1 MTRFLSKGRYALG
14 KQLGV
19 GGMGTVYDGADLAL
33 TDRVAIKVA
42 REDHLEAD
50 VIARYMAH
58 ELRAGRAIRHPNV
71 VAILDGGCEDGSS
84 FLVMKR
90 ARGVGL
96 GALCAMERLSVRRVA
111 AILDQVLAGL
121 AAIHDAGFAHGD
133 LKTDNILI
141 ERRADGT
148 DVATII
154 DLGLACELGT
164 SGDDHNERVLSGTPY
179 YLAPELVRGGGK
191 TIESDLYA
199 VGVMLYELVTGT
211 LPFTGGSMLE
221 ILRKHLEDEVV
232 PPSTRA
238 PELNLSL
245 AFERVMLRALA
256 KDPDVRFGSAR
267 EMRIALRAAAR
278 VSRDVPTA
286 TRSAWCSLPTSDH
299 TRNDLPARPR
309 ALGTNPPPSRA
320 ACNTLRG
327 VAVDARDPVRS
338 ARRASGRH

>member
-1 MTRFLSKGRYALG
+1 MTRFLGNGRYVLG

-42 REDHLEAD
+42 REDHVEAE
-50 VIARYMAH
+50 VIARYVAH

-71 VAILDGGCEDGSS
+71 VTILDGGSDAGGS

-90 ARGVGL
+90 ARGIAL
-96 GALCAMERLSVRRVA
+96 GALCATERLSVRRVA
-111 AILDQVLAGL
+111 AIVDQLLAGL

-133 LKTDNILI
+133 LKTDNVLI

-164 SGDDHNERVLSGTPY
+164 ASDENDRVLSGTPH
-179 YLAPELVRGGGK
+179 YLAPELVRGSGK
-191 TIESDLYA
+191 TIASDLYA
-199 VGVMLYELVTGT
+199 VGVILYEVLTGT
-211 LPFTGGSMLE
+211 LPFSGGSLLE
-221 ILRKHLEDEVV
+221 ILRRHLEDEVI

-245 AFERVMLRALA
+245 AFERVVLRALA
-256 KDPDVRFGSAR
+256 KDPSERYGSAA
-267 EMRIALRAAAR
+267 EMRLALRAAAR

-286 TRSAWCSLPTSDH
+286 SRVTWRSSPTEDNTRH
-299 TRNDLPARPR
+299 DLPPRPR
-309 ALGTNPPPSRA
+309 ALGTNPPPART
-320 ACNTLRG
+320 ACDTLRG
-327 VAVDARDPVRS
+327 VAVDARDPVRR
-338 ARRASGRH
+338 ACRAS